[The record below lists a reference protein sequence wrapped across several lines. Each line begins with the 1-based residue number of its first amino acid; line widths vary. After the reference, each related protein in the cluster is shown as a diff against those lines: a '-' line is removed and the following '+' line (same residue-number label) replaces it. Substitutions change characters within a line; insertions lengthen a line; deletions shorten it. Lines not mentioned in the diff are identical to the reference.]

1 MLTASLGATG
11 FIAGDLLYLLAK
23 THPEYA
29 ITCLVRKQENADK
42 VQSKYPDVRCVLGSN
57 ESDEVIQSEVEKADL
72 IIRKSGFCST
82 VLTPQIPRS
91 RPTIY
96 PASPPSA
103 LL

>member
-29 ITCLVRKQENADK
+29 ITCLVRTQENADK
-42 VQSKYPDVRCVLGSN
+42 VQSKYPDVKCVLGSN
-57 ESDEVIQSEVEKADL
+57 DSDEVIQSEVEKADL
-72 IIRKSGFCST
+72 FIGPCST
-82 VLTPQIPRS
+82 VLMSQTPQS
-91 RPTIY
+91 RPTTY